1 MLDSKEDARYATSG
15 AIHVPAGEGAT
26 SWFSGDTYT
35 IKASE
40 ESTHGSLGLVPPA
53 WGVERFSTPEILRF
67 NEESRAGG
75 CSSCVPVLKSRLHPR
90 PLAAAEQLGELDGFI
105 QAGRLRAA
113 DAGLARRSA
122 NG

>member
-1 MLDSKEDARYATSG
+1 MSATSEMLDSKEDARYATSG

-53 WGVERFSTPEILRF
+53 WGVERSAL
-67 NEESRAGG
+67 
-75 CSSCVPVLKSRLHPR
+75 
-90 PLAAAEQLGELDGFI
+90 
-105 QAGRLRAA
+105 
-113 DAGLARRSA
+113 RRSC
-122 NG
+122 GSTRSSVW